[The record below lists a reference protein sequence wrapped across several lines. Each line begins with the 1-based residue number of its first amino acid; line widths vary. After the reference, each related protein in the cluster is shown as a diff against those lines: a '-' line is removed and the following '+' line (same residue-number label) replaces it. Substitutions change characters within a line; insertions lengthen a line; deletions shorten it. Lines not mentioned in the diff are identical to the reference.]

1 MGASII
7 VPKSA
12 GKAFFYGTAFLN
24 AHYGR
29 GKIYLIL

>member
-12 GKAFFYGTAFLN
+12 GKAFFTERHFFN

-29 GKIYLIL
+29 GKVYLIL